1 VTKRDQA
8 ARILVAED
16 DPSMRDLLER
26 ILSDAG
32 HEVVAVEDGLAAIAR
47 LKGPFDV
54 VITDI
59 RMPGADGIQVLAHA
73 RRRQPDLPV
82 VVLTAFG
89 SIPGAVDA
97 MRLGAFDYLAKPL
110 PDPQTL
116 RDVVARAL
124 EGRPAGPSRVVVAE
138 DPAMQKVVE
147 TARRVAQADSSVL
160 LLGESGTGKEVIA
173 RLIHDASPRHEG
185 PFVAVNC
192 AALAET
198 LLESELFGH
207 EKGAFTGAQSRHEG
221 QFEQADGGTLML
233 DEVGEMSPALQAKLL
248 RVLQERS
255 FQRVG
260 GEAMISVDVRV
271 VAATNRDLDQMV
283 KEGRFR
289 EDLYYRLAVLPIQIP
304 PLRERPKD
312 VIPLAEHFVQLLG
325 RGRAERSRP
334 ELTPDARKALM
345 AHDWPGNVRELQNV
359 LERSLVLSGGGAVNA
374 ADLGLGERTRSEA
387 GGEGGTLKDMERRA
401 IQEALAAEDGNRR
414 RAAKRLGIALRT
426 LQYKIKEYGL
436 S

>member
-1 VTKRDQA
+1 VTKSDHAAR

-16 DPSMRDLLER
+16 DPSMRDLLAR
-26 ILSDAG
+26 ILTDAG
-32 HEVVAVEDGLAAIAR
+32 HEVFTAEDGLAAIAR
-47 LKGPFDV
+47 LKDPLDV

-59 RMPGADGIQVLAHA
+59 RMPGADGTQVLAHA
-73 RRRQPDLPV
+73 RRRAPDLPV

-97 MRLGAFDYLAKPL
+97 MRLGAFDYLTKPL

-116 RDVVARAL
+116 RDVVERAL
-124 EGRPAGPSRVVVAE
+124 AGRPPGATRSVIAE
-138 DPAMQKVVE
+138 DPAMQQVVE

-160 LLGESGTGKEVIA
+160 LLGDSGTGKEVIA
-173 RLIHDASPRHEG
+173 RLIHDTSPRQDA

-221 QFEQADGGTLML
+221 KFEQADKGTLFL

-260 GEAMISVDVRV
+260 GEAAISVDVRV
-271 VAATNRDLDQMV
+271 VAATNRDLEQMV
-283 KEGRFR
+283 KEGQFR
-289 EDLYYRLAVLPIQIP
+289 EDLYYRLAVLPILIP
-304 PLRERPKD
+304 PLRDRPKD
-312 VIPLAEHFVQLLG
+312 VIPLAEHFIQLLG
-325 RGRAERSRP
+325 RGRAERSQP
-334 ELTPDARKALM
+334 ELTSSARKALA

-359 LERSLVLSGGGAVNA
+359 LERSLVLSGGGPVDAENLQ
-374 ADLGLGERTRSEA
+374 LGASPTPRGE
-387 GGEGGTLKDMERRA
+387 GTLKDMERRA
-401 IQEALAAEDGNRR
+401 IQDALAAEDGNRR
-414 RAAKRLGIALRT
+414 KAAKRLGIALRT
-426 LQYKIKEYGL
+426 LQYKIKQYGL